1 MPCLNKICQSI
12 WKCWEET
19 LGDVMAVKDLVRIIL
34 FLINAITVVFGLI
47 ITAVGVYVISQ
58 SKNEP
63 LKDIETGNLVGC
75 VAFIL
80 IIGILVFLIGS
91 FGCFGSL
98 TQNTRLIN
106 WYMLSIGIVALLQL
120 ICLVAL
126 LINKSKVRTTA
137 EDAFKDSVE
146 NYYTK
151 DAEDQMVNQRGV
163 DAVQG
168 ALECCGFT
176 GPGDFVNDT
185 KPAVPDSC
193 CQTEEVTWAAC
204 DDGAKSTLGCEVKLK
219 DFINSVVT
227 VAEVCLLFA
236 VLFSVFSMLGACYVK
251 RGTPQYNSL

>member
-1 MPCLNKICQSI
+1 
-12 WKCWEET
+12 
-19 LGDVMAVKDLVRIIL
+19 MAVKDLVRIIL
-34 FLINAITVVFGLI
+34 FLINAVTVVFGLA

-126 LINKSKVRTTA
+126 LINKSKVKDTA
-137 EDAFKDSVE
+137 EDAFQDSVK
-146 NYYTK
+146 NYYTA
-151 DAEDQMVNQRGV
+151 DEEDQMVNQKGV
-163 DAVQG
+163 DAVQC
-168 ALECCGFT
+168 ALECCGYT
-176 GPGDFVNDT
+176 GPTDFAT
-185 KPAVPDSC
+185 KNGTVAVPASC
-193 CQTEEVTWAAC
+193 CATEDVDWASC
-204 DDGAKSTLGCEVKLK
+204 SEKHKFKEGCEGKLK
-219 DFINSVVT
+219 DFIDSVVT
-227 VAEVCLLFA
+227 GGEVCLLFA

-251 RGTPQYNSL
+251 RGTPQYNTL

>member
-1 MPCLNKICQSI
+1 
-12 WKCWEET
+12 
-19 LGDVMAVKDLVRIIL
+19 MAVKDFVRIIL
-34 FLINAITVVFGLI
+34 FLINAVTVVFGLV

-126 LINKSKVRTTA
+126 LINKSKVKKSA
-137 EDAFKDSVE
+137 EDAFKDSVKD
-146 NYYTK
+146 YYIA
-151 DAEDQMVNQRGV
+151 DAEDQMVNQKGV
-163 DAVQG
+163 DAVQS
-168 ALECCGFT
+168 ALDCCGYA
-176 GPGDFVNDT
+176 GPSDFGKSANGTSLV
-185 KPAVPDSC
+185 PASC
-193 CQTEEVTWAAC
+193 CETDDTDWASCSEEKKFIV
-204 DDGAKSTLGCEVKLK
+204 GCEGKLE
-219 DFINSVVT
+219 DFIDSVVT
-227 VAEVCLLFA
+227 VGEVCLLFA